1 MAMKRC
7 PVCGE
12 KYSDTYRDC
21 PFCEEEEAL
30 SQGDRIRRSGRGGRR
45 VARRQQPNLL
55 SPILIVLILLMAC
68 LLVYL
73 LFGGKIAEK
82 LGKGETATPPG
93 TEEVQPK
100 PPVVD
105 GSGTPDDGTEDPDST
120 QEPQPEAPVMDYE
133 KASQLPAGLTLSTT
147 DFSLFTVGET
157 HTITVSGGNGT
168 YQWFSQDE
176 GVASV
181 DENGKVTAISKGDI
195 NIVVTDGEKQGTC
208 IVRVRASAGTA
219 PSTTPDPG
227 PASGG
232 TLTAGPATVV
242 NGGNGVRVRSG
253 PGTGTDY
260 EVLATVPNGGSVQIV
275 ESAGNGWYKIT
286 FSGMGGAAT
295 TGYMKGDYL
304 KNS

>member
-12 KYSDTYRDC
+12 KYSDTYRSC

-30 SQGDRIRRSGRGGRR
+30 SQGDRIRRSGRGGKR
-45 VARRQQPNLL
+45 VSRQQPNLL
-55 SPILIVLILLMAC
+55 SPILIVLILVMAC

-73 LFGGKIAEK
+73 LFGDKIMEK
-82 LGKGETATPPG
+82 LNKDETPTPPVS
-93 TEEVQPK
+93 EEIEAK

-105 GSGTPDDGTEDPDST
+105 GSGTSDDGTEDPDDT
-120 QEPQPEAPVMDYE
+120 QEPVSENTDMDYE

-147 DFSLFTVGET
+147 DFSLFTAGET
-157 HTITVSGGNGT
+157 HTIKVSGGNGT

-181 DENGKVTAISKGDI
+181 DDSGTVTAVSKGDI

-208 IVRVRASAGTA
+208 IVRVRASGTTA
-219 PSTTPDPG
+219 PSATTPSTG
-227 PASGG
+227 TGTQSGS
-232 TLTAGPATVV
+232 LKAGSAVVV

-253 PGTGTDY
+253 PGTNY
-260 EVLATVPNGGSVQIV
+260 EVLASVPNGGSVQIV
-275 ESAGNGWYKIT
+275 ESAGDGWYKIT
-286 FSGMGGAAT
+286 FSGTGGAAT

-304 KNS
+304 ANN

>member
-73 LFGGKIAEK
+73 LFGDKIAEK
-82 LGKGETATPPG
+82 LGKGEEPATPPAS
-93 TEEVQPK
+93 EEVQPK

-105 GSGTPDDGTEDPDST
+105 GTPDDSPEDPENT
-120 QEPQPEAPVMDYE
+120 PEPVPETVELNYE
-133 KASQLPAGLTLSTT
+133 QASQLPAGLTLSTT
-147 DFSLFTVGET
+147 DFSLFTAGET
-157 HTITVSGGNGT
+157 HTITASGGNGS

-181 DENGKVTAISKGDI
+181 DDNGTVTAISKGDI

-208 IVRVRASAGTA
+208 IVRVRASGTSTPTATA
-219 PSTTPDPG
+219 P
-227 PASGG
+227 AGG
-232 TLTAGPATVV
+232 TQSGSLTAGPAKVI

-253 PGTGTDY
+253 PGTNY
-260 EVLATVPNGGSVQIV
+260 EVLASVPNGGSVQIV
-275 ESAGNGWYKIT
+275 ESAGDGWYKIT
-286 FSGMGGAAT
+286 FAGGGGTTT

-304 KNS
+304 KND

>member
-68 LLVYL
+68 LLIYL
-73 LFGGKIAEK
+73 LFGDKIAEK
-82 LGKGETATPPG
+82 LGKGAEPATPPAS
-93 TEEVQPK
+93 EEDQPK

-105 GSGTPDDGTEDPDST
+105 GTPDDSTEDPENT
-120 QEPQPEAPVMDYE
+120 PEPVPETVELDYE
-133 KASQLPAGLTLSTT
+133 QASLLPAGLTLSTT
-147 DFSLFTVGET
+147 DFSLFTAGET
-157 HTITVSGGNGT
+157 HTITVSGGNGS

-181 DENGKVTAISKGDI
+181 DDNGTVTAVSKGDI

-208 IVRVRASAGTA
+208 IVRVRASGTSAPTATA
-219 PSTTPDPG
+219 P
-227 PASGG
+227 AGG
-232 TLTAGPATVV
+232 TQSGSLTAGPAKVI

-253 PGTGTDY
+253 PGMNY
-260 EVLATVPNGGSVQIV
+260 EVLASVPNGGSVQIV
-275 ESAGNGWYKIT
+275 ESAGDGWYKIT
-286 FSGMGGAAT
+286 FAGGGGTTT

-304 KNS
+304 KND

>member
-12 KYSDTYRDC
+12 KYSDTYRSC

-30 SQGDRIRRSGRGGRR
+30 SQGDRIRRSGRGGKR
-45 VARRQQPNLL
+45 VSRQQPNLL
-55 SPILIVLILLMAC
+55 SPILIVLILVMAC

-73 LFGGKIAEK
+73 LFGDKIMEK
-82 LGKGETATPPG
+82 LNKDETPTPPVS
-93 TEEVQPK
+93 EEIEAK

-105 GSGTPDDGTEDPDST
+105 GSGTSDDGTEDPDDT
-120 QEPQPEAPVMDYE
+120 QEPVSENTDMDYE

-147 DFSLFTVGET
+147 DFSLFTAGET

-181 DENGKVTAISKGDI
+181 DSSGTVTAVSKGDI

-208 IVRVRASAGTA
+208 IVRVRASGTTA
-219 PSTTPDPG
+219 PSATKPSTG
-227 PASGG
+227 TGTQSGS
-232 TLTAGPATVV
+232 LKAGSAVVV

-253 PGTGTDY
+253 PGTNY
-260 EVLATVPNGGSVQIV
+260 EVLASVPNGGSVQIV
-275 ESAGNGWYKIT
+275 ESAGDGWYKIT
-286 FSGMGGAAT
+286 FSGTGGAAT

-304 KNS
+304 ANN

>member
-12 KYSDTYRDC
+12 KYSDTYKNC
-21 PFCEEEEAL
+21 PFCEEEAAL

-45 VARRQQPNLL
+45 VAHRQQPNLL
-55 SPILIVLILLMAC
+55 SPILIVLILVMAC

-73 LFGGKIAEK
+73 LFGDQIAEK
-82 LGKGETATPPG
+82 LVKGEEPVTPPASQ
-93 TEEVQPK
+93 EVQ

-105 GSGTPDDGTEDPDST
+105 GPETPEDGTEDPEGGT
-120 QEPQPEAPVMDYE
+120 QQEPAPQEPAMDYE
-133 KASQLPAGLTLSTT
+133 RASQLPAGLTLSTT
-147 DFSLFTVGET
+147 DFSLFTAGET
-157 HTITVSGGNGT
+157 HTITVSGGSGT

-181 DENGKVTAISKGDI
+181 DENGTVTAVSRGDI

-208 IVRVRASAGTA
+208 IVRVRASGSAVS
-219 PSTTPDPG
+219 STTPSAG
-227 PASGG
+227 SAAQSG

-253 PGTGTDY
+253 PGTNY
-260 EVLATVPNGGSVQIV
+260 EVLASVSNGGSVQIV
-275 ESAGNGWYKIT
+275 ESAGDGWYKII
-286 FSGMGGAAT
+286 FSGAGGAAT

-304 KNS
+304 ANN

>member
-12 KYSDTYRDC
+12 KYSDTYRSC

-30 SQGDRIRRSGRGGRR
+30 SQGDRIRRSGRGGKR
-45 VARRQQPNLL
+45 VSRQQPNLL
-55 SPILIVLILLMAC
+55 SPILIVLILVMAC

-73 LFGGKIAEK
+73 LFGDKIMEK
-82 LGKGETATPPG
+82 LNKDETPTPPVS
-93 TEEVQPK
+93 EEIEAK

-105 GSGTPDDGTEDPDST
+105 GSGTSDDGTEDPDDT
-120 QEPQPEAPVMDYE
+120 QEPVSENTDMDYE

-147 DFSLFTVGET
+147 DFSLFTAGET
-157 HTITVSGGNGT
+157 HTIKVSGGNGT

-181 DENGKVTAISKGDI
+181 DDSGTVTAVSKGDI

-208 IVRVRASAGTA
+208 IVRVRASGTAA
-219 PSTTPDPG
+219 PSTTTPSTG
-227 PASGG
+227 TGTQSGS
-232 TLTAGPATVV
+232 LKAGSAVVV

-253 PGTGTDY
+253 PGTNY
-260 EVLATVPNGGSVQIV
+260 EVLASVPNGGSVQIV
-275 ESAGNGWYKIT
+275 ESAGDGWYKIT
-286 FSGMGGAAT
+286 FSGTGGAAT

-304 KNS
+304 ANN

>member
-12 KYSDTYRDC
+12 KYSDTYRSC

-30 SQGDRIRRSGRGGRR
+30 SQGDRIRRSGGGGKR
-45 VARRQQPNLL
+45 VSRQQPNLL
-55 SPILIVLILLMAC
+55 SPILIVLILVMAC

-73 LFGGKIAEK
+73 LFGDKIMEK
-82 LGKGETATPPG
+82 LNKDETPTPPVS
-93 TEEVQPK
+93 EEIEAK

-105 GSGTPDDGTEDPDST
+105 GSGTSDDGTEDPDDT
-120 QEPQPEAPVMDYE
+120 QEPVSENTDMDYE

-147 DFSLFTVGET
+147 DFSLFTAGET

-181 DENGKVTAISKGDI
+181 DSSGTVTAVSKGDI

-208 IVRVRASAGTA
+208 IVRVRASGTA
-219 PSTTPDPG
+219 APSATTPSTGTG
-227 PASGG
+227 TQSGS
-232 TLTAGPATVV
+232 LKAGSAVVV

-253 PGTGTDY
+253 PGTNY
-260 EVLATVPNGGSVQIV
+260 EVLASVPNGGSVQIV
-275 ESAGNGWYKIT
+275 ESAGDGWYKIT
-286 FSGMGGAAT
+286 FSGTGGAAT

-304 KNS
+304 ANN

>member
-12 KYSDTYRDC
+12 KYSDTYRSC

-30 SQGDRIRRSGRGGRR
+30 SQGDRIRRSGRGGKR
-45 VARRQQPNLL
+45 VSRQQPNLL
-55 SPILIVLILLMAC
+55 SPILIVLILVMAC

-73 LFGGKIAEK
+73 LFGDKIMEK
-82 LGKGETATPPG
+82 LNKDETPTPPVS
-93 TEEVQPK
+93 EDSEAK

-105 GSGTPDDGTEDPDST
+105 GSGTSDDGTEDPDDT
-120 QEPQPEAPVMDYE
+120 PEPVPEVTGVDYE

-147 DFSLFTVGET
+147 DFSLFTAGET
-157 HTITVSGGNGT
+157 HTIKVSGGNGT

-181 DENGKVTAISKGDI
+181 DSSGTVTAVSKGDI

-208 IVRVRASAGTA
+208 IVRVRASGTAA
-219 PSTTPDPG
+219 PSTTTPSTG
-227 PASGG
+227 TGTQSGS
-232 TLTAGPATVV
+232 LKAGSAVVV

-253 PGTGTDY
+253 PGTNY
-260 EVLATVPNGGSVQIV
+260 EVLASVPNGGSVQIV
-275 ESAGNGWYKIT
+275 ESAGDGWYKII
-286 FSGMGGAAT
+286 FSDTGGAAT

-304 KNS
+304 ANN